1 MSTAQEKK
9 SQYLTFDLDGEVFA
23 IEVSKVREI
32 LDFTEVTCVPQ
43 MPMYMRGVIN
53 LRGSV
58 VPVIDMRS
66 KFGLATVD
74 DTVDTCIIIVEVQID
89 NETSVVG
96 ALVDSVQ
103 EVLDIEESQ
112 VEPPPRM
119 GSRMNSEFLHGMG
132 KHDERFIMMLNID
145 KVFSSEE
152 IAEVEQ
158 SRVEQSEDMSVG

>member
-1 MSTAQEKK
+1 MSAVLAEKN
-9 SQYLTFDLDGEVFA
+9 QYLTFDLDGEIFA

-43 MPMYMRGVIN
+43 MPTYMRGVIN

-66 KFGLATVD
+66 KFGLDTAE

-89 NETSVVG
+89 NETSVIG

-103 EVLDIEESQ
+103 EVLDIEGDQ
-112 VEPPPRM
+112 IEPPPRM
-119 GSRMNSEFLHGMG
+119 GSRMKSEFLDGMG
-132 KHDERFIMMLNID
+132 KHDERFIMVLNID

-152 IAEVEQ
+152 LALLNTDEESQ
-158 SRVEQSEDMSVG
+158 E